1 MTPTVLINAGPW
13 LTVPPV
19 GYGGIENI
27 IATLI
32 PQLRRRGVRVILA
45 TVGQST
51 VDVDEQ
57 IHVFDE
63 PQFAHLAEPYNDV
76 VGVAAAHLQ
85 RIAAELRSR
94 SDIDLV
100 HDHMEVL
107 GPSMLTAMGTDRP
120 RVLHTLHWDLTKHR
134 AFYSGFGN
142 HEYFYVNGVSASQL
156 RHAPEQLRHH
166 SLGHVYLA
174 TPLAHHATRRAAPAK
189 SSHLVL
195 VARINR
201 RKGQHIAARLAQ
213 RFGWELVF
221 AGPIGPYT
229 APEDLAA
236 EPNADRYADV
246 RYWRE
251 EVAPFVDGDRVRWIG
266 NVEGVERDHLVAT
279 ARATLFPVCWNEPG
293 GTAVIE
299 SLALGTPVVGYR
311 RGCLPELVEPGTGL
325 LADFGDEAALAQLI
339 TDVDELDPTHCRA
352 AAERRFAPAV
362 MAAAYIGLYDQCITG
377 SIAAPTPEGLR
388 MRIGG
393 TTREEDVA
401 VHVRATGLRGH
412 AERYVVGL
420 ATDDREAVVP
430 GSGGNDHARSG
441 PFWSAS

>member
-19 GYGGIENI
+19 GYGGIENV

-45 TVGQST
+45 TVGPST
-51 VDVDEQ
+51 IDVDEQ

-63 PQFAHLAEPYNDV
+63 PQFVHLTEPYNDV

-85 RIAAELRSR
+85 RIAAELRHR

-107 GPSMLTAMGTDRP
+107 GPTMLAAMGVDRP
-120 RVLHTLHWDLTKHR
+120 TVLHTLHWDLTKHR

-142 HEYFYVNGVSASQL
+142 HDRFHVNGVSAAQL
-156 RHAPEQLRHH
+156 QHAPEGLRHH

-174 TPLAHHATRRAAPAK
+174 TPLADHATARPAPAK
-189 SSHLVL
+189 DGHLVL

-213 RFGWELVF
+213 RSGWELVL
-221 AGPIGPYT
+221 AGPIGPFT
-229 APEDLAA
+229 TPEHLAA
-236 EPNADRYADV
+236 EPNADRYVDV

-251 EVAPFVDGDRVRWIG
+251 EVAPHVDGDRVRWIG
-266 NVEGVERDHLVAT
+266 NVTGYERDHLVAT
-279 ARATLFPVCWNEPG
+279 ARATLFPVCWDEPG

-325 LADFGDEAALAQLI
+325 LAEFGDEAALAQMI
-339 TDVDELDPTHCRA
+339 TNVDKLDPARCRA
-352 AAERRFAPAV
+352 AAQRRFAPGV
-362 MAAAYIGLYDQCITG
+362 MADAYLKLYDQCIMG
-377 SIAAPTPEGLR
+377 S
-388 MRIGG
+388 
-393 TTREEDVA
+393 VA
-401 VHVRATGLRGH
+401 
-412 AERYVVGL
+412 
-420 ATDDREAVVP
+420 
-430 GSGGNDHARSG
+430 G
-441 PFWSAS
+441 PRTKAYA

>member
-27 IATLI
+27 VATLI
-32 PQLRRRGVRVILA
+32 PELRRRGVRVVLA

-51 VDVDEQ
+51 TDVDEQ

-85 RIAAELRSR
+85 RIAAELRRR

-107 GPSMLTAMGTDRP
+107 GPSMLATMGADRP
-120 RVLHTLHWDLTKHR
+120 AVLHTLHWDLTKHR
-134 AFYSGFGN
+134 AFYRGFGR
-142 HEYFYVNGVSASQL
+142 HDRFHVNGVSAEQL
-156 RHAPEQLRHH
+156 QRAPDALRHH
-166 SLGHVYLA
+166 SVGHVHLA
-174 TPLAHHATRRAAPAK
+174 TPLARHATRRPA
-189 SSHLVL
+189 SAGNGHLVL
-195 VARINR
+195 VARINS

-213 RFGWELVF
+213 RFGWELVL
-221 AGPIGPYT
+221 AGPIGPFT
-229 APEDLAA
+229 TPEQLSA

-246 RYWRE
+246 RYWRD
-251 EVAPFVDGDRVRWIG
+251 EVAPYVDGDRVRWIG
-266 NVEGVERDHLVAT
+266 NVTGDDRDHLVST
-279 ARATLFPVCWNEPG
+279 ALATLFPVCWDEPG

-325 LADFGDEAALAQLI
+325 LADFGDEAALARLVA
-339 TDVDELDPTHCRA
+339 DVDRLDPAHCCA
-352 AAERRFAPAV
+352 VAERRFAPEV
-362 MAAAYIGLYDQCITG
+362 MASAYLELYEQCIAG
-377 SIAAPTPEGLR
+377 SMA
-388 MRIGG
+388 
-393 TTREEDVA
+393 
-401 VHVRATGLRGH
+401 
-412 AERYVVGL
+412 
-420 ATDDREAVVP
+420 
-430 GSGGNDHARSG
+430 GSRPKVYA
-441 PFWSAS
+441 

>member
-1 MTPTVLINAGPW
+1 MTPTVLVNAGPW
-13 LTVPPV
+13 LTVPPA

-32 PQLRRRGVRVILA
+32 PELRRSGVRVILA

-51 VDVDEQ
+51 IDVDEQ

-63 PQFAHLAEPYNDV
+63 PQFARIAEPYNDV

-85 RIAAELRSR
+85 RIAAELRHR
-94 SDIDLV
+94 SDIDVV

-107 GPSMLTAMGTDRP
+107 GPTALTAMGNDRP
-120 RVLHTLHWDLTKHR
+120 TVLHTLHWDLTKHP
-134 AFYSGFGN
+134 AFYGGFGF
-142 HEYFYVNGVSASQL
+142 HDGFHVNGVSATQL
-156 RHAPEQLRHH
+156 QHAPERLRQH
-166 SLGHVYLA
+166 SLGHVHLA
-174 TPLAHHATRRAAPAK
+174 TPLAEDATRRRAPAK
-189 SSHLVL
+189 GSHLVL

-213 RFGWELVF
+213 RFGWELVL
-221 AGPIGPYT
+221 AGPVGPFT
-229 APEDLAA
+229 TPEHLAA

-251 EVAPFVDGDRVRWIG
+251 EVAPYVDGDRVRWVG
-266 NVEGVERDHLVAT
+266 NVIGCERDHMVAT
-279 ARATLFPVCWNEPG
+279 ARATLFPVCWDEPG

-325 LADFGDEAALAQLI
+325 LAEFGDEAALADLI
-339 TDVDELDPTHCRA
+339 TNVDKLDPAYCRA

-362 MAAAYIGLYDQCITG
+362 MAAAYLELYDQCITG
-377 SIAAPTPEGLR
+377 S
-388 MRIGG
+388 
-393 TTREEDVA
+393 
-401 VHVRATGLRGH
+401 
-412 AERYVVGL
+412 L
-420 ATDDREAVVP
+420 AGP
-430 GSGGNDHARSG
+430 RSKVY
-441 PFWSAS
+441 A

>member
-32 PQLRRRGVRVILA
+32 PELRRRGVRVILA

-51 VDVDEQ
+51 IDVDEV

-63 PQFAHLAEPYNDV
+63 PQFAHLTEPYNDV

-85 RIAAELRSR
+85 RIVAELRRR

-107 GPSMLTAMGTDRP
+107 GPSMLAAMGTDRP
-120 RVLHTLHWDLTKHR
+120 TVLHTLHWDLTKHP
-134 AFYSGFGN
+134 AFYRGFGN
-142 HEYFYVNGVSASQL
+142 HDCFHVNGVSAAQLQRAPERL
-156 RHAPEQLRHH
+156 RHY

-174 TPLAHHATRRAAPAK
+174 TPLAHHATRRPAPAK
-189 SSHLVL
+189 NGHLVL

-213 RFGWELVF
+213 RYGWELVL
-221 AGPIGPYT
+221 AGPIGPFT
-229 APEDLAA
+229 TPEHLDAD
-236 EPNADRYADV
+236 PNADRYADV

-251 EVAPFVDGDRVRWIG
+251 EVAPHVDGHRVRWIG
-266 NVEGVERDHLVAT
+266 NVTGIERDDLVST
-279 ARATLFPVCWNEPG
+279 ARATLFPVCWDEPG

-311 RGCLPELVEPGTGL
+311 RGCLPELVESGTGL
-325 LADFGDEAALAQLI
+325 LAEFGDEAALAQLI
-339 TDVDELDPTHCRA
+339 PDVDKLDPAHCRA
-352 AAERRFAPAV
+352 AAERRFAPDV
-362 MAAAYIGLYDQCITG
+362 MAAAYLQLYDQCITG
-377 SIAAPTPEGLR
+377 STLSPRLFTALLTSPDHQLLR
-388 MRIGG
+388 R
-393 TTREEDVA
+393 
-401 VHVRATGLRGH
+401 
-412 AERYVVGL
+412 
-420 ATDDREAVVP
+420 
-430 GSGGNDHARSG
+430 
-441 PFWSAS
+441 

>member
-51 VDVDEQ
+51 IDVDEQ

-63 PQFAHLAEPYNDV
+63 PQFVHLTEPYNDV
-76 VGVAAAHLQ
+76 VGVAAAHVQ
-85 RIAAELRSR
+85 RIAAELRHR

-107 GPSMLTAMGTDRP
+107 GPTMLAAMGTDRP
-120 RVLHTLHWDLTKHR
+120 TVLHTLHWDLTKHR

-142 HEYFYVNGVSASQL
+142 HDCFHVNGVSAAQL
-156 RHAPEQLRHH
+156 QRAPERLRHH

-174 TPLAHHATRRAAPAK
+174 TPLADHATRRPAAAK
-189 SSHLVL
+189 DGHLVL

-213 RFGWELVF
+213 QSGWELVL
-221 AGPIGPYT
+221 AGPIGPFT
-229 APEDLAA
+229 TPEHLAA
-236 EPNADRYADV
+236 EPNADRYGDV

-251 EVAPFVDGDRVRWIG
+251 EVAPHVDGDRVRWIG
-266 NVEGVERDHLVAT
+266 NVAGYERDHLVAT
-279 ARATLFPVCWNEPG
+279 ARATLFPVCWDEPG

-325 LADFGDEAALAQLI
+325 LAEFGDEAALAQMI
-339 TDVDELDPTHCRA
+339 TNVDKLDPAHCRA
-352 AAERRFAPAV
+352 AAERRFAPGV
-362 MAAAYIGLYDQCITG
+362 MAAAYLELYDQCITG
-377 SIAAPTPEGLR
+377 SKA
-388 MRIGG
+388 
-393 TTREEDVA
+393 
-401 VHVRATGLRGH
+401 
-412 AERYVVGL
+412 
-420 ATDDREAVVP
+420 
-430 GSGGNDHARSG
+430 G
-441 PFWSAS
+441 PRTKAYA

>member
-51 VDVDEQ
+51 IDVDER
-57 IHVFDE
+57 IHAFDE

-76 VGVAAAHLQ
+76 VGVAAAHML
-85 RIAAELRSR
+85 RVAAELRRR

-100 HDHMEVL
+100 HDHMEVF
-107 GPSMLTAMGTDRP
+107 GPSMLAAMGSDRP
-120 RVLHTLHWDLTKHR
+120 SVLHTLHWDLSKHR
-134 AFYSGFGN
+134 AFYSGFGDYEN
-142 HEYFYVNGVSASQL
+142 FHVNGVSAEQL
-156 RHAPEQLRHH
+156 RHAPEGLRQH
-166 SLGHVYLA
+166 SLGHVHLA
-174 TPLAHHATRRAAPAK
+174 TPLAHHATRRPAPAK
-189 SSHLVL
+189 SGHLVL

-213 RFGWELVF
+213 RCGWELVL

-229 APEDLAA
+229 APEELAA
-236 EPNADRYADV
+236 APDADRYADV

-251 EVAPFVDGDRVRWIG
+251 EVAPYIDGDQVRWIG

-279 ARATLFPVCWNEPG
+279 ARATLFPVCWDEPG
-293 GTAVIE
+293 GTAVTE

-311 RGCLPELVEPGTGL
+311 RGCLPELIEPGTGL
-325 LADFGDEAALAQLI
+325 LAEFGDEAALAHLI
-339 TDVDELDPTHCRA
+339 ANVDKLDPAHCRA
-352 AAERRFAPAV
+352 TAERRFTPAV
-362 MAAAYIGLYDQCITG
+362 MAAAYLELYERCMTG
-377 SIAAPTPEGLR
+377 S
-388 MRIGG
+388 
-393 TTREEDVA
+393 
-401 VHVRATGLRGH
+401 
-412 AERYVVGL
+412 L
-420 ATDDREAVVP
+420 A
-430 GSGGNDHARSG
+430 GQRSKV
-441 PFWSAS
+441 SA

>member
-32 PQLRRRGVRVILA
+32 PELRRRGVRVILA
-45 TVGQST
+45 TGAQST
-51 VDVDEQ
+51 SDVVEH
-57 IHVFDE
+57 IRVLDE
-63 PQFAHLAEPYNDV
+63 PQFAHLTEPYNDV

-85 RIAAELRSR
+85 RIVAELRRR

-107 GPSMLTAMGTDRP
+107 GPSMLAAMGTDRP
-120 RVLHTLHWDLTKHR
+120 TVLHTLHWDLTKHR

-142 HEYFYVNGVSASQL
+142 HDCFHVNGVSAAQL
-156 RHAPEQLRHH
+156 QHASETLRHH

-174 TPLAHHATRRAAPAK
+174 TPLAHHATRRPAPAK
-189 SSHLVL
+189 KGHLVL

-213 RFGWELVF
+213 RYGWELVL
-221 AGPIGPYT
+221 AGPIGPFT
-229 APEDLAA
+229 TPQQLSA

-251 EVAPFVDGDRVRWIG
+251 EVAPHVDGDRVRWIG
-266 NVEGVERDHLVAT
+266 NVTGYERDHLVAT
-279 ARATLFPVCWNEPG
+279 ARATLFPVCWDEPG

-325 LADFGDEAALAQLI
+325 LAEFGDEAALAQLI
-339 TDVDELDPTHCRA
+339 ADVDRLDPDYCRA
-352 AAERRFAPAV
+352 TAERRFAPAV
-362 MAAAYIGLYDQCITG
+362 MAAAYIDLYDQCIAG
-377 SIAAPTPEGLR
+377 S
-388 MRIGG
+388 
-393 TTREEDVA
+393 
-401 VHVRATGLRGH
+401 
-412 AERYVVGL
+412 L
-420 ATDDREAVVP
+420 AGRPSRV
-430 GSGGNDHARSG
+430 
-441 PFWSAS
+441 SA

>member
-32 PQLRRRGVRVILA
+32 PELRRRGVRVILA

-51 VDVDEQ
+51 IDVDEV

-63 PQFAHLAEPYNDV
+63 PQFAHLTEPYNDV
-76 VGVAAAHLQ
+76 VGVAAAHMQ
-85 RIAAELRSR
+85 RIAAELRRR

-107 GPSMLTAMGTDRP
+107 GPSMLAAMGADRP
-120 RVLHTLHWDLTKHR
+120 AVLHTLHWDLTKHR
-134 AFYSGFGN
+134 AFYRGFGN
-142 HEYFYVNGVSASQL
+142 HDRFHVNGVSDAQL
-156 RHAPEQLRHH
+156 QRAPDGLRHH

-174 TPLAHHATRRAAPAK
+174 TPLAHHATRRPAPAK
-189 SSHLVL
+189 NGHLVL

-213 RFGWELVF
+213 QFGWELVL
-221 AGPIGPYT
+221 AGPIGPFT
-229 APEDLAA
+229 TPEQLGA
-236 EPNADRYADV
+236 EPKADRYADV

-251 EVAPFVDGDRVRWIG
+251 EVAPHVDGDRVRWIG
-266 NVEGVERDHLVAT
+266 NLTGYERDHLVAT
-279 ARATLFPVCWNEPG
+279 ARATLFPVCWDEPG

-325 LADFGDEAALAQLI
+325 LAEFGDEAALAQMI
-339 TDVDELDPTHCRA
+339 TNVDKLDPARCRA
-352 AAERRFAPAV
+352 AAERRFAPSV
-362 MAAAYIGLYDQCITG
+362 LAAAYLDLYDQCITG
-377 SIAAPTPEGLR
+377 SIA
-388 MRIGG
+388 
-393 TTREEDVA
+393 
-401 VHVRATGLRGH
+401 
-412 AERYVVGL
+412 
-420 ATDDREAVVP
+420 
-430 GSGGNDHARSG
+430 G
-441 PFWSAS
+441 PRTKAYA